1 MSDLKYTIMNMLKT
15 QFDILVTDAPINNG
29 KKKDDFMLPSLLF
42 KKYYDDTHT
51 RIQVIDYDKYVNYR
65 KEEIQTFDNFNVY
78 RYYLTKEDGTSVF
91 IKEYDTNIGAMETF
105 EPIENLLEYNDKLYV
120 LKSSEQVDEK
130 EKDFIYV
137 YSAYNY
143 ANTMNKN
150 TVAYYNRINIDIFLY
165 DDEDNHK
172 VDYYCDIIHKLFE
185 RDFNIYDD
193 DGKKIDTAYIQT
205 QLSFNMSEY
214 NISNKILR
222 GSMLIRTY
230 K

>member
-1 MSDLKYTIMNMLKT
+1 MSDLKYTIMNMLKS
-15 QFDILVTDAPINNG
+15 QFDILVTDTPINNE
-29 KKKDDFMLPSLLF
+29 KEKDNFMFPPVLF
-42 KKYYDDTHT
+42 KKYYDDTYT

-65 KEEIQTFDNFNVY
+65 KEVIQTFNNLNIYRFN
-78 RYYLTKEDGTSVF
+78 LTKEDGTSVY
-91 IKEYDTNIGAMETF
+91 IKEYDTNIGAFETF
-105 EPIENLLEYNDKLYV
+105 EPMDNLLEYNDKLYV
-120 LKSSEQVDEK
+120 LKSTEEVQEK

-150 TVAYYNRINIDIFLY
+150 TVAHYNRINIDIFIY

-172 VDYYCDIIHKLFE
+172 MDNYCDIIHKLFE
-185 RDFNIYDD
+185 RDFTIYDD
-193 DGKKIDTAYIQT
+193 ENKKIGTAYIQT